1 MWVEETKNGKFRLY
15 ERYVDP
21 LTGKKKKASVMMDK
35 NTPQAIN
42 KARPM
47 LLDKI
52 AEKTDVKILK
62 KKNITLGELA
72 DEYLE
77 YKSHFL
83 SRNSMISYRKV
94 ILRFVNEF
102 GSSTIIDRVNRKSVQ
117 NYYLSFSETQR
128 LSSIKNYFVIAKG
141 MFNYAKDNGYINE
154 TPFEG
159 IKLTSEVESKNVED
173 NYLTKD
179 EREEV
184 LQLSYKQNERY
195 ALLVDWLL
203 NSGMRLSE
211 ALGLQYNKIQGDV
224 IKINQQLQYGELT
237 KPKTISSV
245 RDIYATRRMM
255 EIIERTKEL
264 NYPYIE
270 PDDFIFQSRYHTF
283 FKPQD
288 ITGFLRRISKKTSFN
303 KPLHSHMFR
312 HTHISI
318 LAENNVNIKAIM
330 KRVGHSSPD
339 TTMKIYAHITE
350 RMEKEMRN
358 KLDDIF

>member
-42 KARPM
+42 KARPL

-83 SRNSMISYRKV
+83 SENSMISYREV
-94 ILRFVNEF
+94 IRRFVNEF
-102 GSSTIIDRVNRKSVQ
+102 GSSIIIDRINRKAIQS
-117 NYYLSFSETQR
+117 YYLTFSETRR
-128 LSSIKNYFVIAKG
+128 LSSIKKYFTIAKN
-141 MFNYAKDNGYINE
+141 MFEYAVMNGYINKI
-154 TPFEG
+154 PFDG
-159 IKLTSEVESKNVED
+159 IKLTSSLKSKNIKD
-173 NYLTKD
+173 NYLTEK
-179 EREEV
+179 ERKEV
-184 LQLSYKQNERY
+184 LKLSYEQNERY
-195 ALLVDWLL
+195 ALLIDWLL

-211 ALGLQYNKIQGDV
+211 VLGLQYNKIQGNTVTIDH
-224 IKINQQLQYGELT
+224 QLQHGKFT
-237 KPKTISSV
+237 TPKTISSV
-245 RDIYATRRMM
+245 RDIYATKQMLK
-255 EIIERTKEL
+255 IVERTKEL

-270 PDDFIFQSRYHTF
+270 PDDFVFQTHQHTF
-283 FKPQD
+283 FKPQYIVD
-288 ITGFLRRISKKTSFN
+288 FLKRISKKVSFN
-303 KPLHSHMFR
+303 KPLHAHMFR
-312 HTHISI
+312 HTHISM

-330 KRVGHSSPD
+330 QRVGHSSPD
-339 TTMKIYAHITE
+339 TTMKIYTHITE
-350 RMEKEMRN
+350 RMEKEINN